1 MIDILSLLACLDQT
15 VDKTTMKQLSR
26 IVLAL
31 LTMTGRVT
39 MRGISR
45 WSEKGGSYRTIQRF
59 FSKTLPWAT
68 MQWLFV
74 RHHILRTGGEYIA
87 AGDESVVTKAGKKTH
102 GLDRFYSSI
111 LGRPVPGLSFFAL
124 SLISVEERQS
134 YPLLVEQRVR
144 SDEEKQAA
152 QAQKKAKSAP
162 KKKKGKPGRPKG
174 SKQKDKRVVEWTPE
188 LLLIQSML
196 LKLLALL
203 VTPPIKYL
211 VLDGHFGNNNALQ
224 MVLQSTPWQLISKLR
239 HDAALYFLYDGEQ
252 KPKGRRKR
260 YGDKV
265 NYQALP
271 EKYLLATSEEEK
283 IQTLTYQAIMLHK
296 SFAQPLNVIIV
307 VKINLVTGAHGHAVL
322 FSSDLSL
329 AHDKLVDYYVLRFQ
343 LEFTFRDAKQF
354 WGLEDFMNIKQMPV
368 TNAVNLAFFLVNLS
382 HVLLRHLRQEQPDS
396 GILDLKS
403 FFRGRRYAV
412 ETLNLLPQP
421 PDPFLSAQIVR
432 LVASLGSIHRQ
443 FRRLPV
449 S

>member
-1 MIDILSLLACLDQT
+1 MIDILSLLICFDQT

-39 MRGISR
+39 MRGICR

-59 FSKTLPWAT
+59 FGKTLPWAT

-74 RHHILRTGGEYIA
+74 RHHILRLGGEYIA

-111 LGRPVPGLSFFAL
+111 FGRPVPGLSFFAL

-144 SDEEKQAA
+144 SDDEKQAA

-162 KKKKGKPGRPKG
+162 KKKRGKPGRPKG
-174 SKQKDKRVVEWTPE
+174 SKQKDKTVVEGTPE
-188 LLLIQSML
+188 LLLIRSML
-196 LKLLALL
+196 LELLALL
-203 VTPPIKYL
+203 VTLPIKYL

-271 EKYLLATSEEEK
+271 QKYLVATSEEEK
-283 IQTLTYQAIMLHK
+283 IQTLTYQATMLHK
-296 SFAQPLNVIIV
+296 SFAQPLNVVIV
-307 VKINLVTGAHGHAVL
+307 VKSNLVTGARGHAVL

-343 LEFTFRDAKQF
+343 LEFNFRDAKQF
-354 WGLEDFMNIKQMPV
+354 WGLEDFMNIKEMPV
-368 TNAVNLAFFLVNLS
+368 TNAVNLAFFMVNLS
-382 HVLLRHLRQEQPDS
+382 HVLLRQLRQEQPDS

-403 FFRGRRYAV
+403 FFRGRRYAI

-421 PDPFLSAQIVR
+421 PDSFLSAQIVR

-443 FRRLPV
+443 SQRLPV
-449 S
+449 P